1 MVSVCC
7 SRFLIIL
14 TGILSVPIYDA
25 PNFKFTPEA
34 LEQIKTLPRYRQG
47 KKDLSEW
54 SAVTIGYSV
63 GKYEMKQGVRANWPT
78 LAPYILFV
86 LHHGMVDET
95 TFEAVS
101 ES

>member
-1 MVSVCC
+1 MVRVYTSQ
-7 SRFLIIL
+7 FLIMLMDLL
-14 TGILSVPIYDA
+14 TVPIYDA
-25 PNFKFTPEA
+25 SNFKFSPES

-54 SAVTIGYSV
+54 SAVTIGFSV

-95 TFEAVS
+95 TFEAAS
-101 ES
+101 EC